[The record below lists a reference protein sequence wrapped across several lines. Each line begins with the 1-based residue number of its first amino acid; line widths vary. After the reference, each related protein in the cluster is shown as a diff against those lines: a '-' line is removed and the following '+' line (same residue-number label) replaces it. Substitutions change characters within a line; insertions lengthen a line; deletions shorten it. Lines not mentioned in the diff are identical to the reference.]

1 MSVMSDYS
9 PDRGPYT
16 IEDLD
21 AMPEEGKRHELIHGW
36 LIEMAASVVHDL
48 VAERVKAI
56 LASSVPQGFVVY
68 GPWDVLMPDDS
79 IYKPDVAVLDE
90 SALLDAADDDRRAV
104 TGHDVLLAVEV
115 QRPRSG
121 SWKTVHNVKV
131 RDYALAGVPYY
142 WIIDL
147 EDGPELTVHALGPD
161 GTYART
167 HHVTGGTVVELEKPF
182 PVKFAPAQLLGWR
195 KPEE

>member
-36 LIEMAASVVHDL
+36 LIEMSPSMIHDE
-48 VAERVKAI
+48 VAEQLREL
-56 LASSVPQGFVVY
+56 LARSVPEGYVVRA
-68 GPWDVLMPDDS
+68 PWDVRMPDDS
-79 IYKPDVAVLDE
+79 IYKPDVAVLDKT
-90 SALLDAADDDRRAV
+90 AHRAGLKADRRAL
-104 TGHDVLLAVEV
+104 TGDDVLLAVEV

-131 RDYALAGVPYY
+131 RDYALAGIPHY

-147 EDGPELTVHALGPD
+147 EDGPKITVYALGPD

-167 HHVTGGTVVELEKPF
+167 HQVSDRTVLELEIPF
-182 PVKFAPAQLLGWR
+182 PVKFAPAQLLGW
-195 KPEE
+195 EE